1 VLAADRARESCG
13 EPSARASC
21 LRQAFQHEIREEEKS
36 ERGPCE
42 MIARLSLR
50 IELVDR

>member
-1 VLAADRARESCG
+1 MLAADQARESYG
-13 EPSARASC
+13 GPSARASC
-21 LRQAFQHEIREEEKS
+21 LRQAFEREIHEEEKS

-42 MIARLSLR
+42 MIARLSWS